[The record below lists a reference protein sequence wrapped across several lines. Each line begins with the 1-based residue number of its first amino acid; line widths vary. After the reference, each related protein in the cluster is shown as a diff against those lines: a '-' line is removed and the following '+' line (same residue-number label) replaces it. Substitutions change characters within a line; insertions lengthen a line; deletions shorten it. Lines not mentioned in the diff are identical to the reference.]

1 MVIRNL
7 SLARQI
13 VQEILAGIENGS
25 LARENGL
32 LPSETELSQ
41 RFDVSRATIREALS
55 QLEQRGVVIRR
66 HGVGTFVAP
75 LPPRIDAGLEELESL
90 ETLAHRIGLETRMG
104 DPLLE
109 ERSATAAEAA
119 KLQAPASTS
128 VLSVSR
134 VIMTGE
140 RPIAYLVDIVP
151 TAVLH
156 REDLDHTFRGS
167 ILDLFTRRSDLALS
181 HSRTD
186 ISVVAASEAIA
197 RRLRVRP
204 GEPLL
209 KLDAQLYTRDGRV
222 IDFSESYFVPG
233 YFHFHV
239 NRRVDNHGESG
250 VR

>member
-1 MVIRNL
+1 VVIRNL

-32 LPSETELSQ
+32 LPSETELGQ
-41 RFDVSRATIREALS
+41 RYDVSRATIREALS

-75 LPPRIDAGLEELESL
+75 APPRIDAGLEELESL

-104 DPLLE
+104 DPLLD
-109 ERSATAAEAA
+109 ERPATPAEAER
-119 KLQAPASTS
+119 LQAPPSTS

-156 REDLDHTFRGS
+156 RQDLDHTFRGS
-167 ILDLFTRRSDLALS
+167 ILDLFASRGDLALS

-239 NRRVDNHGESG
+239 NRRVDNHGESS